1 MIKYQ
6 YMLKNNQTIRNTNSG
21 NRDSLTKR
29 RYDRWAKIF
38 NLMDRGDDPNTLFAR
53 WRSLLWSKAE
63 GHQILEVGVGTGA
76 SLPYY
81 PAGDSITAVDFSIN
95 MLKFARE
102 KAVKLHKTVALEEMD
117 VQSLEFPDNT
127 FDSVVASLVFC
138 SVPDPVQG
146 LSEILRVLKPGGKVV
161 MLEHVISS
169 GKVSGAMMN
178 LLNPLVLWTS
188 GDNIN
193 RHTVKNVAASGL
205 IIEKVADL
213 TGIFKL
219 IEARKRIT
227 K

>member
-1 MIKYQ
+1 
-6 YMLKNNQTIRNTNSG
+6 
-21 NRDSLTKR
+21 
-29 RYDRWAKIF
+29 
-38 NLMDRGDDPNTLFAR
+38 
-53 WRSLLWSKAE
+53 
-63 GHQILEVGVGTGA
+63 
-76 SLPYY
+76 
-81 PAGDSITAVDFSIN
+81 
-95 MLKFARE
+95 
-102 KAVKLHKTVALEEMD
+102 
-117 VQSLEFPDNT
+117 
-127 FDSVVASLVFC
+127 VVASLVFC

-178 LLNPLVLWTS
+178 LLNPLVLWTA

>member
-1 MIKYQ
+1 MTNYNQKV
-6 YMLKNNQTIRNTNSG
+6 KNTYRVNRN
-21 NRDSLTKR
+21 SLTKR

-38 NLMDRGDDPNTLFAR
+38 NLMDSGNDQNTRFGR
-53 WRSLLWSKAE
+53 WRSILWSKAE
-63 GHQILEVGVGTGA
+63 GDVILEVGVGTGA

-81 PAGDSITAVDFSIN
+81 PAGTSITAVDFSAN

-102 KAVKLHKTVALEEMD
+102 KAAKLHKTVALEEMD
-117 VQSLEFPDNT
+117 VQSLKFSDNT

-138 SVPDPVQG
+138 SVPEPMQG
-146 LSEILRVLKPGGKVV
+146 LSEIHRVLKPGGKIVL
-161 MLEHVISS
+161 LEHVISS
-169 GKVSGAMMN
+169 GRVSGAIMN

-193 RHTVKNVAASGL
+193 RHTVENITASGL
-205 IIEKVADL
+205 IIEKVSDL

-227 K
+227 G